1 VGPAAQSLKLGAG
14 LFEIRGLVEPH
25 LAAHQ
30 KLVGADDDSSTTAR
44 CNLARFRLGKNER
57 ALGRIAPLCPAG
69 PFEEAFVELRRF
81 DPKATPA
88 EASSCARMVLAEA
101 RTKSSVIHA
110 VTAGEQFHY

>member
-1 VGPAAQSLKLGAG
+1 VGPATQSLKLGAG

-25 LAAHQ
+25 LATHQ

-44 CNLARFRLGKNER
+44 CNVARLRLGKNER
-57 ALGRIAPLCPAG
+57 ALGRIAPSAQQ
-69 PFEEAFVELRRF
+69 ARLRKLSSSSAASIR
-81 DPKATPA
+81 KTTPA